1 MSDLFFWVNYMVGGL
16 YLGYIKDLLLLKYK
30 KNIWELSI
38 INNDDIG
45 IKKILYRLKNGDI
58 FFIYEIDI
66 DGSY

>member
-16 YLGYIKDLLLLKYK
+16 YLGYIENLLLLKYK
-30 KNIWELSI
+30 KNIRELSI

-45 IKKILYRLKNGDI
+45 IKKILYRLKNEDI

>member
-30 KNIWELSI
+30 KNIRELSI

-45 IKKILYRLKNGDI
+45 IKKILYRLKNEDI

>member
-1 MSDLFFWVNYMVGGL
+1 MVGGL
-16 YLGYIKDLLLLKYK
+16 YLGYIEDLLLLKYK
-30 KNIWELSI
+30 KNIRELSI

-45 IKKILYRLKNGDI
+45 IKKILYRLKNEDI